1 MKMANILAYNELKK
15 MSIIIYNQQCMLMA
29 QDNLQNFIG
38 RFRFIN
44 QLYKNGNLLFNLDQ
58 KNHKINFRPNN
69 RPKLKVELDYI
80 DLKSMQY
87 NLNSDSASPPLSND
101 LILNKFQVVFLS
113 IMSKLCR
120 RNVPHDDIKTP
131 PLPLPTC

>member
-1 MKMANILAYNELKK
+1 MANILAYNELKK

-69 RPKLKVELDYI
+69 RPKLKVELNYI

-87 NLNSDSASPPLSND
+87 NLNSDSASPPNYL
-101 LILNKFQVVFLS
+101 LRT
-113 IMSKLCR
+113 SKE
-120 RNVPHDDIKTP
+120 D
-131 PLPLPTC
+131 

>member
-44 QLYKNGNLLFNLDQ
+44 QLY
-58 KNHKINFRPNN
+58 
-69 RPKLKVELDYI
+69 
-80 DLKSMQY
+80 
-87 NLNSDSASPPLSND
+87 
-101 LILNKFQVVFLS
+101 
-113 IMSKLCR
+113 
-120 RNVPHDDIKTP
+120 
-131 PLPLPTC
+131 